1 MYTDTRM
8 FFASVA
14 FGLLVLF
21 FAPPVPAFQG
31 FGECTTCHG
40 TFNSGPGNAAH
51 DAHAALTNS
60 CFDCHEPGGF
70 SDPPLDNCVQCHGRA
85 EDAGS
90 DSESAGLGR
99 GLRLHHVTTGVA
111 SCDNC
116 HSDASGPAVGAAPV
130 VGENILPSFYA
141 TAGGAGLDSCDGSEE
156 RFASL
161 TVSLDNDGDGLA
173 DGNDP
178 DCVANVAPTANAGGP
193 YNATRGSQI
202 VFNGSGS
209 TDSDGSI
216 VSYAWNFG
224 DGNSGT
230 GSSPTHTY
238 QSDGTFAVA
247 LTVTDNGGATHTAS
261 TTATITPAPIPPG
274 ANAGGPY
281 SSVVGS
287 VISFDGTASS
297 DADGTIVS
305 YTWNFGDGGVASGP
319 SPTHSYSVDG
329 NFAVTLTVTDNDGLT
344 GSDST
349 TATINPAGGNTPP
362 VAQANGPY
370 SGTEGSAVQFSSNGS
385 LDADGSIVSY
395 AWNFGDGSASATA
408 NPVHVYVAA
417 GTYNVSLTVT
427 DDAGDSTADATTAT
441 IEAIVVNAPP
451 AADANGPYSGYV
463 GDTIVFDGSA
473 SRDSDGTIVRYDWD
487 FGDGTTSADAGPAP
501 THVYAATG
509 QYTVTLTVIDDAG
522 ATGRA
527 SSSATITERA
537 AATDGETQYNSY
549 CASCHGD
556 PWAEPAVDSA
566 LAGAHRVTGARACSI
581 EASIFGTYVFQDGAP
596 GMQFLQGLV
605 NNGSVDV
612 DQIAEYLNSQTVTGE
627 QRYVTA
633 CAGCHGDDGKGGRTR
648 EGVVGESAH
657 EIDEAIREERSMR
670 FLACLPD
677 ADVDSIAAHLGGNAG
692 ASGSNTGSDDDDDDS
707 ERSSGGGSG
716 DLPSLLMLAAF
727 GLRRVMNRR
736 NPVRS

>member
-1 MYTDTRM
+1 MHTDTRM

-21 FAPPVPAFQG
+21 LASPVPAFQG
-31 FGECTTCHG
+31 FDDGGGGGLPGCATCHG
-40 TFNSGPGNAAH
+40 TLANMGSGH
-51 DAHAALTNS
+51 DAHAALTNTCS
-60 CFDCHEPGGF
+60 DCHGSGGRNN
-70 SDPPLDNCVQCHGRA
+70 PPLDNCVQCHGRDA
-85 EDAGS
+85 DAGG
-90 DSESAGLGR
+90 DSESAGVGR
-99 GLRLHHVTTGVA
+99 GLRLHHVTTNAA
-111 SCDNC
+111 SCGNC
-116 HSDASGPAVGAAPV
+116 HSDALGAAG
-130 VGENILPSFYA
+130 VGENVLPSFYA
-141 TAGGAGLDSCDGSEE
+141 AALGGAGLDSCDGSEE

-202 VFNGSGS
+202 VFDGSGS
-209 TDSDGSI
+209 TDADGSI
-216 VSYAWNFG
+216 VSWAWNFG
-224 DGNSGT
+224 DGSSGT

-238 QSDGTFAVA
+238 QSDGTFTVA

-261 TTATITPAPIPPG
+261 TTATITPAPIPPS

-281 SSVVGS
+281 SGVVGS
-287 VISFDGTASS
+287 GISFDGTASS

-305 YTWNFGDGGVASGP
+305 YVWDFGDGGVASGP

-329 NFAVTLTVTDNDGLT
+329 NFTVTLTATDNDGLT
-344 GSDST
+344 GTDST
-349 TATINPAGGNTPP
+349 TAAINPAGGNTPP

-385 LDADGSIVSY
+385 LDPDGSIVAY
-395 AWNFGDGSASATA
+395 AWNFGDGNTSATA
-408 NPVHVYVAA
+408 NPAHAYAAA

-427 DDAGDSTADATTAT
+427 DDAGDSASDATTAS

-451 AADANGPYSGYV
+451 TADANGPYSGFV

-473 SRDSDGTIVRYDWD
+473 SRDSDGAIVRYDWD
-487 FGDGTTSADAGPAP
+487 FGDGTTAADAGPAP

-522 ATGRA
+522 DTGRA
-527 SSSATITERA
+527 SASVAITERAA

-549 CASCHGD
+549 CASCHGE
-556 PWAEPAVDSA
+556 PWLKPAVDSA
-566 LAGAHRVTGARACSI
+566 LTGAHRVTGARACSI

-612 DQIAEYLNSQTVTGE
+612 DQIAEYLNSQTATGE

-633 CAGCHGDDGKGGRTR
+633 CAGCHGDDGTGGRTR

-657 EIDEAIREERSMR
+657 EIDEAIREEGSMR

-677 ADVDSIAAHLGGNAG
+677 SDIDTIAAFLGGT
-692 ASGSNTGSDDDDDDS
+692 SSDSDDDDS
-707 ERSSGGGSG
+707 ERDGGGGSG
-716 DLPSLLMLAAF
+716 DFPFLLMLVAF
-727 GLRRVMNRR
+727 GLRRMMSRR
-736 NPVRS
+736 NGVRS